1 MYSLA
6 FQTSKNTNIA
16 GRYIS
21 TRFPGLGVFEPQ
33 FTHII
38 HPRSQR
44 GAIWSP
50 IALMRVFMGCE

>member
-6 FQTSKNTNIA
+6 FHTSKNTNIA
-16 GRYIS
+16 GRYIG

-38 HPRSQR
+38 HPHSHCE
-44 GAIWSP
+44 AIWSP
-50 IALMRVFMGCE
+50 IELMRMFMGCE